1 MAVSGSPVVT
11 MSRSFDWDNDT
22 CRPVLDS
29 AQILT
34 SDVNWDE
41 FHALLIVP
49 CSLLPELAET
59 SMKRNFIKWYVR
71 CVSFWSDCDE
81 LIQECLNNVLEAED
95 SEDLPLC
102 VEFRSKSRMR
112 CAGACLNSVP

>member
-1 MAVSGSPVVT
+1 

-34 SDVNWDE
+34 SDVNGDE
-41 FHALLIVP
+41 FHALLFAR
-49 CSLLPELAET
+49 CSLLPKLAET

-71 CVSFWSDCDE
+71 CVSFWSDGDE

-102 VEFRSKSRMR
+102 VEFRSMSRMR

>member
-1 MAVSGSPVVT
+1 MRAAI
-11 MSRSFDWDNDT
+11 DA

-29 AQILT
+29 ARILT

-41 FHALLIVP
+41 FHALLFVP
-49 CSLLPELAET
+49 CSLLTELAET
-59 SMKRNFIKWYVR
+59 SMKRR

-81 LIQECLNNVLEAED
+81 VIQECLNNVLEAED
-95 SEDLPLC
+95 SEDLPLR